1 MKYTNKQWQELANKV
16 ALFKQL
22 EIDIDNAKEDIRQMR
37 NQEIINDYVDIK
49 RSNNTT
55 TTYPQTYKL
64 ELKAITDKLK
74 EKYKNNI
81 NTITKENYTI
91 TLTPLKRAETQAETI
106 ATSIIAISNTKLKK
120 FAEITK

>member
-22 EIDIDNAKEDIRQMR
+22 ETDIDNAKEDIRQMTS
-37 NQEIINDYVDIK
+37 QEIINDYIDIK

-55 TTYPQTYKL
+55 TVYPQTYKL

>member
-22 EIDIDNAKEDIRQMR
+22 ETDIDNAKEDIRQMT
-37 NQEIINDYVDIK
+37 NQEIINDYIDIK

-55 TTYPQTYKL
+55 TVYPQTYKL

-74 EKYKNNI
+74 EKYKNSI
-81 NTITKENYTI
+81 DTTTKENYTI

>member
-22 EIDIDNAKEDIRQMR
+22 ETDIDNAKEDIRQMT
-37 NQEIINDYVDIK
+37 NQEIINDYIDIK

-55 TTYPQTYKL
+55 TVYPQTYKL

-91 TLTPLKRAETQAETI
+91 TLTPLKRAETYAETI

>member
-22 EIDIDNAKEDIRQMR
+22 ETDIDNAKEDIRQMTS
-37 NQEIINDYVDIK
+37 QEIINDYIDIK

-55 TTYPQTYKL
+55 TVYPQTYKL

-74 EKYKNNI
+74 EKYKNSI

>member
-22 EIDIDNAKEDIRQMR
+22 EIDIDNAKEDIRQMT
-37 NQEIINDYVDIK
+37 NQEIINDYIDIK

-55 TTYPQTYKL
+55 TVYPQTYKL

>member
-22 EIDIDNAKEDIRQMR
+22 ETDIDNAKEDIRQMT
-37 NQEIINDYVDIK
+37 NQEIINDYIDIK

-55 TTYPQTYKL
+55 TVYPQTYKL

-81 NTITKENYTI
+81 NTTTKENYTI

>member
-22 EIDIDNAKEDIRQMR
+22 ETDIDNAKEDIRQMTS
-37 NQEIINDYVDIK
+37 QEIINDYIDIK

>member
-22 EIDIDNAKEDIRQMR
+22 ETDIDNAKEDIRQMT

>member
-22 EIDIDNAKEDIRQMR
+22 ETDIDNAKEDIRQMT
-37 NQEIINDYVDIK
+37 NQEIINDYIDIK

>member
-22 EIDIDNAKEDIRQMR
+22 ETDIDNAKEDIRQMTD
-37 NQEIINDYVDIK
+37 QEIINDYIDIK

-55 TTYPQTYKL
+55 TVYPQTYKL

>member
-1 MKYTNKQWQELANKV
+1 
-16 ALFKQL
+16 
-22 EIDIDNAKEDIRQMR
+22 MR
-37 NQEIINDYVDIK
+37 KSVINMTNQEIINDYIDIK

-55 TTYPQTYKL
+55 TVYPQTYKL

-81 NTITKENYTI
+81 NTTTKENYTI
-91 TLTPLKRAETQAETI
+91 TLTPLKQAETHAETI
-106 ATSIIAISNTKLKK
+106 ATSIIAISNAKLKK

>member
-22 EIDIDNAKEDIRQMR
+22 EIDIDNAKEDIRQMT
-37 NQEIINDYVDIK
+37 NQEIINDYIDIK

>member
-22 EIDIDNAKEDIRQMR
+22 ETDIDNAKEDIRQMTS
-37 NQEIINDYVDIK
+37 QEIINDYIDIK

-55 TTYPQTYKL
+55 TVYPQTYKL

-81 NTITKENYTI
+81 NTTTKENYTI

>member
-22 EIDIDNAKEDIRQMR
+22 EIDIDNAKEDIRQMT
-37 NQEIINDYVDIK
+37 NQEIINDYIDIK

-81 NTITKENYTI
+81 NTTTKENYTI

>member
-22 EIDIDNAKEDIRQMR
+22 ETDIDNAKEDIRQMT
-37 NQEIINDYVDIK
+37 NQEIINDYIDIK

-55 TTYPQTYKL
+55 TVYPQTYKL

-106 ATSIIAISNTKLKK
+106 ATSIIVISNTKLKK
-120 FAEITK
+120 LAEITK

>member
-22 EIDIDNAKEDIRQMR
+22 ETDIDNAKEDIRQMT
-37 NQEIINDYVDIK
+37 NQEIINDYIDIK

-55 TTYPQTYKL
+55 TVYPQTYKL

>member
-22 EIDIDNAKEDIRQMR
+22 ETDINNAKEDIRQMT

-91 TLTPLKRAETQAETI
+91 TLTPLKRAETHAETI

>member
-22 EIDIDNAKEDIRQMR
+22 EIDIDNAKEDIRQMT
-37 NQEIINDYVDIK
+37 NQEIINDYIDIK

-55 TTYPQTYKL
+55 TVYPQTYKL

-81 NTITKENYTI
+81 NTTTKENYTI

>member
-22 EIDIDNAKEDIRQMR
+22 EIDIDNAKEDIRQMT

-81 NTITKENYTI
+81 STTTKENYTI